1 MATELRYSLVEGWEQ
16 RAKRGYRHRS
26 VSDVAVDSRDR
37 IYLFTRDDNQV
48 VIYERDGTLVTAW
61 GEGRFRGRAHGIT
74 IGPDDSVYCV
84 NDLDHTVRKFTPEGD
99 LLMTLGNA
107 GVPSD
112 TGYDRSKKT
121 QLEKNA
127 SIARSAPPF
136 NRPTKVAVAAN
147 GELYVTDGYGNARVH
162 RFSAAGSLLQSWGEP
177 GAGPGQFMVP
187 HGIAIAADGRVLVA
201 DRDNDRIQIFTA
213 NGKYLDAWTGLSRPT
228 SVFIARSGLVYVA
241 ETGWAFDPGAAPPI
255 GITDLPLRVSV
266 LDAKGD
272 VAARWTSID
281 GGELGAFVPPHGL
294 CVDSRGDLYLASN
307 NRRGADGDL
316 DLASNM
322 QNGRAAPSSRSVPID
337 NSLQKFALKA

>member
-1 MATELRYSLVEGWEQ
+1 MAIELKYSLVEGWEQ

-26 VSDVAVDSRDR
+26 VSDVAVDSHDR

-48 VIYERDGTLVTAW
+48 VVYERDGTLVTAW

-84 NDLDHTVRKFTPEGD
+84 NDLDHTVRKFTPDGE
-99 LLMTLGNA
+99 LLMTLGNV

-112 TGYDRSKKT
+112 TGYDRTKKT

-136 NRPTKVAVAAN
+136 NRPTKVAVATN

-162 RFSAAGSLLQSWGEP
+162 RFSADGRLLQSWGDP

-213 NGKYLDAWTGLSRPT
+213 NGEYLDEWTGLSRPT
-228 SVFIARSGLVYVA
+228 SVFIARSGLVYVS
-241 ETGWAFDPGAAPPI
+241 ETGWAFDPGASPPI
-255 GITDLPLRVSV
+255 GVTDLPLRVSV
-266 LDAKGD
+266 LDAKGN
-272 VAARWTSID
+272 VVGRWASVD
-281 GGELGAFVPPHGL
+281 GGDLGEFVAPHGL
-294 CVDSRGDLYLASN
+294 CVDSQGDLYLASN

-316 DLASNM
+316 DSASPI
-322 QNGRAAPSSRSVPID
+322 QNGRTASSFNAVPID
-337 NSLQKFALKA
+337 NSLQKFALKI